1 MPAYEKVDGK
11 WRGVWSVHVKVDG
24 VWRDTDMSG
33 KVDELWRSSHKHIIE
48 EPDIVGFR
56 LVYRVN
62 PTKTHP
68 DFPNLK
74 TNLNMPIDFSVSGED
89 PGMNISTKGVLF
101 HYERFG
107 DEEGILMYE
116 GSLYAVLTNGCLV
129 DVGLSKNTKINNDD
143 ERLPGPC
150 ADIPEVWATSRMKSI
165 DIQLKGYTLYESFRY
180 HIYGWNSLFDDN
192 QFINKDPYN
201 ADEIHRD
208 INYIIPSR
216 IMMPIEK
223 RINSFNPI
231 ASIGIAR
238 NLNTTDTM
246 IGAYGTLDHTVEHI
260 KVNGIIKP
268 FNIEIH

>member
-33 KVDELWRSSHKHIIE
+33 KVDKLWRSSHKHIIE
-48 EPDIVGFR
+48 ESDIVGFR

-62 PTKTHP
+62 PNKTHP

-74 TNLNMPIDFSVSGED
+74 TNLNMPIEFSVSGEY

-129 DVGLSKNTKINNDD
+129 DVGLSKNTMMNRYQGGAKSGESSLTMPKTISDAWVSKMKQAYQKAEVAFPNDPAFSSIQKIYYDKMN
-143 ERLPGPC
+143 E
-150 ADIPEVWATSRMKSI
+150 
-165 DIQLKGYTLYESFRY
+165 LK
-180 HIYGWNSLFDDN
+180 
-192 QFINKDPYN
+192 
-201 ADEIHRD
+201 
-208 INYIIPSR
+208 
-216 IMMPIEK
+216 
-223 RINSFNPI
+223 
-231 ASIGIAR
+231 
-238 NLNTTDTM
+238 
-246 IGAYGTLDHTVEHI
+246 I
-260 KVNGIIKP
+260 KV
-268 FNIEIH
+268 